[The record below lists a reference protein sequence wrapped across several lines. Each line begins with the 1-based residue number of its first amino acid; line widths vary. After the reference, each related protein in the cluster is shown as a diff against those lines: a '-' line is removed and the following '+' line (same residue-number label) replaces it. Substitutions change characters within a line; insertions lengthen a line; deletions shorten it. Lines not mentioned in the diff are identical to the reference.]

1 MGEDDMQI
9 NTLTDEELL
18 AQIQNSFVG
27 GRGLVLEL
35 AKRLES
41 ALDINDDQ
49 ETDLTDAYAEIERL
63 KATVESLTADLDK
76 ANDDLESA
84 RCEVETLERQVA
96 MLEPTA

>member
-1 MGEDDMQI
+1 MQI

-41 ALDINDDQ
+41 LLDINDDQ
-49 ETDLTDAYAEIERL
+49 ETDLTDAYDEIGRL

-76 ANDDLESA
+76 AHDDLEAA
-84 RCEVETLERQVA
+84 RCEVEALELRVDE
-96 MLEPTA
+96 LETRDGEEEQ